1 MAQFMVLEKSFID
14 NALVE
19 EGTVIEYAG
28 VPGPNLQLLDGEVL
42 EKYNAAEDLRRQ
54 HAAAASGDPNVAA
67 ALINDL
73 HAAHT
78 LDVEKAVAA
87 ALANAKVQQDAAIEA
102 AVAKA
107 IEAFLNTPVK
117 TGNKPADKGASLA

>member
-107 IEAFLNTPVK
+107 IEAFLNTPAK
-117 TGNKPADKGASLA
+117 TSNKPDKGAALA